1 MTRSSFE
8 KTPMLS
14 DLPCGRSFIVRG
26 FTALVLTS
34 AALATDLP
42 GQNADER
49 LTTLL
54 SIGDSTNPS
63 ISAARSR
70 SLAAKARVR
79 PAGAWPDPML
89 MAGILNLPIGRMTPD
104 PGDSRQL
111 PGDDMTMKM
120 IGVEQTIPYPGK
132 LSLRR
137 KILDLQA
144 DAADAALSGTRRQIA
159 REIKNSFYE
168 LAYLNR
174 SLEIVRNSSSTLS
187 AVVQLAESNYATG
200 FSGQQD
206 VLKARVEAARVGEM
220 ASGIE
225 EQKRMEQA
233 NLDALI
239 NREIGSVSPTAPAI
253 PARIASAALTQDVS
267 KIRFVSGTLGAR
279 VADSPLPSLEK
290 LQELAL
296 RNNAT
301 LREADSNIA
310 AEAARVALAQ
320 EGYKPDFD
328 VSLQYGQRTQR
339 PDMIS
344 AIVTVPLPIHKG
356 ARQNQEV
363 AEARSELAAAQGEYR
378 AEANRVRAEVVRLVS
393 EVERNRTQ
401 LALFRKAILPQGAA
415 AVSSSLATYQT
426 GKGDLLSVLNNQ
438 STLQTYQIAELR
450 ALTDFAKAIAELEA
464 ILGVEVLQ

>member
-1 MTRSSFE
+1 
-8 KTPMLS
+8 MLS
-14 DLPCGRSFIVRG
+14 NFPRGRSLIARWFS
-26 FTALVLTS
+26 ALILTS
-34 AALATDLP
+34 AVLATDLP

-49 LTTLL
+49 LKTLL
-54 SIGDSTNPS
+54 SIGDSTNPM

-70 SLAAKARVR
+70 SLAARARVR
-79 PAGAWPDPML
+79 PSSAWPDPML
-89 MAGILNLPIGRMTPD
+89 MAGILNLPLGRMTPE
-104 PGDSRQL
+104 PGAGKQL

-137 KILDLQA
+137 KILELEA
-144 DAADAALSGTRRQIA
+144 DGADAALSGTRREIA
-159 REIKNSFYE
+159 RDIKNSFYE

-174 SLEIVRNSSSTLS
+174 SGEIVRNSSSTLS

-200 FSGQQD
+200 LSAQQD

-225 EQKRMEQA
+225 EQKQMERA
-233 NLDALI
+233 KLDALLD
-239 NREIGSVSPTAPAI
+239 RKGDYGSLTAPAI
-253 PARIASAALTQDVS
+253 PARIAEAAVPKDASQ
-267 KIRFVSGTLGAR
+267 IRFVSGTLGAR
-279 VADSPLPSLEK
+279 AADSPLPAMET

-301 LREADSNIA
+301 LRAADSNIA
-310 AEAARVALAQ
+310 AETARVALAQ
-320 EGYKPDFD
+320 KGYKPDFD

-344 AIVTVPLPIHKG
+344 AVVSIPLPIHRG

-363 AEARSELAAAQGEYR
+363 AEARSELAAAQSDYR
-378 AEANRVRAEVVRLVS
+378 AEANRVRAEVTRLVG

-401 LALFRKAILPQGAA
+401 LALYTKAILPQGAA
-415 AVSSSLATYQT
+415 AVSSSLATYRT

-438 STLQTYQIAELR
+438 STLQTYQIGELR
-450 ALTDFAKAIAELEA
+450 AMTDFAKAIAELEA